1 MFISRPAPDVVAL
14 TDAVPLPGIGFL
26 PVNAYVLYA
35 REPVLIDTGLRASS
49 PEFLEELWSLIEPA
63 DLRWVFLTHPDGDH
77 TGSVFEILDA
87 APHARLVTTSP
98 GMGLLARQRRIPPG
112 RVLTLNPGESLDVG
126 DRRLLAFRPPFSD
139 SPAKMGLIDDMTGS
153 CFSSDGFGAP
163 VTTAD
168 FLQSDDIGA
177 VPEPDL
183 IAGQRLWAAV
193 DSPWPSGMDRDV
205 FLSTLLPLHDVD
217 PPVVLS
223 SHLPPAHHKTETLL
237 DTLANAQDACPNV
250 GPDQAPLQR
259 MFEEMAPVHP

>member
-35 REPVLIDTGLRASS
+35 GEPVLIDTGLRSSS
-49 PEFLEELWSLIEPA
+49 PEFVEELWSLIEPA
-63 DLRWVFLTHPDGDH
+63 DLRWVILTHPDGDH

-87 APHARLVTTSP
+87 APNTRLVTAMP
-98 GMGLLARQRRIPPG
+98 DMDRQARERRISPE
-112 RVLTLNPGESLDVG
+112 RVFLLNPGESLDVG

-139 SPAKMGLIDDMTGS
+139 SPAKLGLIDDATGS

-168 FLQSDDIGA
+168 FLESDDIGA
-177 VPEPDL
+177 VPEPDR

-193 DSPWPSGMDRDV
+193 DSPWPSGMDRDA
-205 FLSTLLPLHDVD
+205 FLSTLLPLRDVD

-223 SHLPPAHHKTETLL
+223 SHLPPAHHKAEALL
-237 DTLANAQDACPNV
+237 DTLANAQDACHGV
-250 GPDQAPLQR
+250 GPDQAALRR
-259 MFEEMAPVHP
+259 MFAEMAART

>member
-98 GMGLLARQRRIPPG
+98 GMGLPARERRIPPG

-139 SPAKMGLIDDMTGS
+139 GPAKMGLIDDGGSTTVPHLAETG
-153 CFSSDGFGAP
+153 
-163 VTTAD
+163 
-168 FLQSDDIGA
+168 
-177 VPEPDL
+177 E
-183 IAGQRLWAAV
+183 
-193 DSPWPSGMDRDV
+193 RDV
-205 FLSTLLPLHDVD
+205 CGRGLRIVAFLSAGWGVTRRAEGHAVW
-217 PPVVLS
+217 
-223 SHLPPAHHKTETLL
+223 
-237 DTLANAQDACPNV
+237 
-250 GPDQAPLQR
+250 
-259 MFEEMAPVHP
+259 FELRGG